1 MGVCYDSEKD
11 PNEFKTVEDD
21 SLLVLEFGDSSL
33 GWNVGYPQGSD
44 LIQVKG
50 DSSVRLTGIDS
61 KHKKGYTPLG
71 AIRLAFSNGQ
81 DTDWFSTS
89 KCKKDSG
96 EDMEEISTDVD
107 SEREIREIA
116 VRVSIGNQICAMQLL
131 DKDGEVIADIEWEN
145 FDLGREWKI

>member
-1 MGVCYDSEKD
+1 M
-11 PNEFKTVEDD
+11 
-21 SLLVLEFGDSSL
+21 
-33 GWNVGYPQGSD
+33 
-44 LIQVKG
+44 
-50 DSSVRLTGIDS
+50 
-61 KHKKGYTPLG
+61 
-71 AIRLAFSNGQ
+71 
-81 DTDWFSTS
+81 
-89 KCKKDSG
+89 KKDSG